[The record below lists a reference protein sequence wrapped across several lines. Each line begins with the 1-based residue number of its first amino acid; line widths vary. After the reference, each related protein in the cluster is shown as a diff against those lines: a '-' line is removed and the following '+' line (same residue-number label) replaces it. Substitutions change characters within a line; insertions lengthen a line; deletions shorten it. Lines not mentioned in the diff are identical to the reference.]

1 MTRKWH
7 DLLGLFLIVAL
18 FLIEI
23 PRYANT
29 LPDHETLVA
38 VGMGILLAGGAF
50 YCVETWGMVKRS
62 APGTA
67 RIGWLAK
74 MILVQIVL
82 APVIM
87 TPQMAAQQLGVSV
100 SEWLKNP
107 LADPMLFLWTFV
119 VTIAPVMVGGM
130 VAFARSLQYGKG
142 DLKVGQ
148 GDHMGDAEVK
158 ALKAKVRELEASI
171 RSAESKHR
179 ARVQELEARVEQQ
192 QVDLTCSYCN
202 QTFGS
207 KAARAAHEVW
217 CEKNPNGR
225 RSKQPA
231 DNGKAEDA

>member
-1 MTRKWH
+1 
-7 DLLGLFLIVAL
+7 LFLIVAL

-29 LPDHETLVA
+29 LPDHEALVA

-62 APGTA
+62 APSTA

-87 TPQMAAQQLGVSV
+87 TPPMAAQQLDVSV
-100 SEWLKNP
+100 STWLKNP

-130 VAFARSLQYGKG
+130 VAFARSLQYGKD

-148 GDHMGDAEVK
+148 GDHMGNVEVK
-158 ALKAKVRELEASI
+158 ALKAKVRELEAKIKST
-171 RSAESKHR
+171 KGQHQ
-179 ARVQELEARVEQQ
+179 ARVQELEAKIEQQ
-192 QVDLTCSYCN
+192 QVNLTEHQVDITCPHCN

-231 DNGKAEDA
+231 GNGKAEDV